1 MQKPMPVP
9 RSIICVDLDGTLSQ
23 TDTLLEA
30 ILMLAKQSPLSLL
43 LLPFWLI
50 KGKAHFKAE
59 IARRV
64 NFDAGALLYRASLL
78 DWLKLEHERGSQLV
92 LATGATERIARVV
105 ASHLGIF
112 DEIIASDDRINLT
125 GSAKAQALN
134 ERFGSFTYIGND
146 TVDLPVWREAQAAM
160 LAVDDPREEKR
171 LAAQIGFSE
180 VFRTDEA
187 RASSLRV
194 WMRALRLHQWAK
206 NVLMFVPLVLAHQA
220 LDPDKIGALLIGF
233 LAFSLCASSVYLLND
248 LLDLGVDRLH
258 PRKRTRPFASGNLP
272 LAHGVAV
279 FPLLLAI
286 SFALAWYAGGA
297 FALAL
302 GVYYVTTLAYSF
314 ALKRFALIDVFALA
328 SLYTLR
334 IIAGAVVAQ
343 VVLSPWLLGFSIFL
357 FLSLGVVKRVAEL
370 GVAQARRVTI
380 LHGRGYG
387 TDDLAILQMLGVAA
401 GYASVVVLS
410 LYISAPEAHL
420 LYPRAE
426 LLWLMAP
433 LMLYWVSHMWLV
445 THRGEMHDDPIVFAI
460 KDRSSQVIALLVGI
474 VINLA
479 AI

>member
-1 MQKPMPVP
+1 
-9 RSIICVDLDGTLSQ
+9 
-23 TDTLLEA
+23 
-30 ILMLAKQSPLSLL
+30 
-43 LLPFWLI
+43 
-50 KGKAHFKAE
+50 
-59 IARRV
+59 
-64 NFDAGALLYRASLL
+64 
-78 DWLKLEHERGSQLV
+78 
-92 LATGATERIARVV
+92 
-105 ASHLGIF
+105 
-112 DEIIASDDRINLT
+112 
-125 GSAKAQALN
+125 
-134 ERFGSFTYIGND
+134 
-146 TVDLPVWREAQAAM
+146 
-160 LAVDDPREEKR
+160 
-171 LAAQIGFSE
+171 
-180 VFRTDEA
+180 
-187 RASSLRV
+187 
-194 WMRALRLHQWAK
+194 MRALRLHQWAK